1 MTDRIK
7 RLREFFVNKN
17 QNQFRLSDQ
26 DFNNIDISSYRDKSL
41 PTEIRVAK
49 RLETALKNEK
59 PVLFEG
65 EKLAFFRTIKDLP
78 FVFDD
83 AEWKDINSKHHIHE
97 HGNVSNIAPDYNKII
112 SKGLGYYL
120 TETKNKLLTVKTE
133 NEKNFYK
140 AEEISLT
147 AIIDFAEKY
156 RDYAIKNGFTEIA
169 EDLSVVPLNPPKTFR
184 QTMQFL
190 RLIHFALWVEGEY
203 HVILGRFDKVFYPY
217 LERDLKNGVIN
228 EDQALEIVEEF
239 FLSTNKD
246 SSLYRGI
253 QQGDNGQSIVL
264 GGVDENG
271 DDVFNLLTELSLK
284 ASYNLKLI
292 DPKINLRVNKNT
304 PIERFIKASELT
316 VVGLGFP
323 QYSNDD
329 VVIDGLLEKGY
340 SIEDAR
346 DYCVA
351 ACWEFII
358 PGKGME
364 IVNIGSLPYVKI
376 ANETIKNYGDKCN
389 SLEELKAKMIENIKE
404 TAVKLT
410 KTFVNVYFIPAPLMS
425 LMFDGA
431 FENAKDIS
439 KGSKYNNFGM
449 HGSGLGNAVDSISC
463 FNHFVYETKK
473 YTAKEYIDIINNNF
487 NGNNEARIDAINFK
501 DKFGNGIDYVDKM
514 ASEFMSAYADAFE
527 GLVNERGG
535 FYRAGTGTALTYVWQ
550 ATETGASADGRRENE
565 YLSTNY
571 TPSILIKTNGPLSVI
586 KSTTTPNLKRVI
598 NGGPLTFEFS
608 ASSVSSKEG
617 VNKLALLAQTFI
629 LSGGHQLQLNVISK
643 DALIDAQKHPDKY
656 RNLIVRVWG
665 WSGYFVE
672 LDKCYQE
679 QIIQRADYSL

>member
-1 MTDRIK
+1 MTDRIQK
-7 RLREFFVNKN
+7 LREFFVNKK
-17 QNQFRLSDQ
+17 QDAFRIGSQ
-26 DFNNIDISSYRDKSL
+26 EFNNIDISCYRDKSL
-41 PTEIRVAK
+41 PIEIRVAK
-49 RLETALKNEK
+49 RFETALKNET
-59 PVLFEG
+59 PVLFKG
-65 EKLAFFRTIKDLP
+65 EQLAFFRTLKDLP
-78 FVFDD
+78 GIFDD
-83 AEWKDINSKHHIHE
+83 VEWEEISNKHFIHE
-97 HGNVSNIAPDYNKII
+97 HGNVSNIAPDYDKII

-120 TETKNKLLTVKTE
+120 SETKNKLYTAKTE
-133 NEKNFYK
+133 DEKNFYL
-140 AEEISLT
+140 AEKITLT
-147 AIIDFAEKY
+147 ALVDFAEKY

-217 LERDLKNGVIN
+217 LERDLKNGVID
-228 EDQALEIVEEF
+228 EEKALEIVEEF

-264 GGVDENG
+264 GGVDKDGNE
-271 DDVFNLLTELSLK
+271 VYNLLTELSLK

-304 PIERFIKASELT
+304 PLERFVKASELT

-329 VVIDGLLEKGY
+329 VVIAGLLEKGY

-376 ANETIKNYGDKCN
+376 VNETIKNYGDKCN
-389 SLEELKAKMIENIKE
+389 SLEELKTKTIENIKE

-410 KTFVNVYFIPAPLMS
+410 KDYVNVYFIPAPLMS

-431 FENAKDIS
+431 YETAKDIS
-439 KGSKYNNFGM
+439 KGNKYNNFGM
-449 HGSGLGNAVDSISC
+449 HGSGLGNAVDSITC

-473 YTAKEYIDIINNNF
+473 YTAKEYIRIIDENF
-487 NGNNEARIDAINFK
+487 KDNDELRIEAINFK
-501 DKFGNGIDYVDKM
+501 DKFGNGVEYVDKI
-514 ASEFMSAYADAFE
+514 ASEFTSAYADALE

-535 FYRAGTGTALTYVWQ
+535 GYRAGTGTAPTYVWQ
-550 ATETGASADGRRENE
+550 AKETGASADGRREGE

-586 KSTTTPNLKRVI
+586 KSTTAPDLKRVI

-608 ASSVSSKEG
+608 ASSVCSKEG
-617 VNKLALLAQTFI
+617 VNKLALLAQNFV

-643 DALIDAQKHPDKY
+643 DALIDAQKHPEKY